1 MFLIIIHV
9 SFLKSHWHLYLL
21 MWSPYF
27 LGMHLTIGVDY
38 GETFSLNGEGAQGWF
53 LWETMLSWDQH
64 LILSEVQIFQWAWKS
79 VREYSKK
86 NELSLLHP
94 NQVLAHRLSTAG
106 ISDNILQ
113 LSILK
118 EENWERKGSIQKY
131 VVILGSYKTLSFS
144 FSLLFHFYQNSL
156 S

>member
-1 MFLIIIHV
+1 M
-9 SFLKSHWHLYLL
+9 
-21 MWSPYF
+21 
-27 LGMHLTIGVDY
+27 
-38 GETFSLNGEGAQGWF
+38 
-53 LWETMLSWDQH
+53 
-64 LILSEVQIFQWAWKS
+64 
-79 VREYSKK
+79 REYSKK

-144 FSLLFHFYQNSL
+144 LSLLFHFYQNSL